1 MFRRTVRAEW
11 VKLRSLRG
19 SWIVLLAAIGSTVA
33 FTLLICSAVDT
44 AGGTP
49 GCTPGRAGCGNED
62 VVLMSLG
69 GAYVGQVAF
78 VAFGVMAITSEF
90 GTGLIRTTFLAD
102 PVRRRALLAKATVI
116 GGAASVAGIVAVVA
130 SFLLGQQILHG
141 NGFVPENGYPVA
153 SLTDPA
159 AIRAIVGTVVYFV
172 LLTLLS
178 LGVASIVK
186 RGAGAIAIV
195 LGVLYLPM
203 IASLLVPDPLREQ
216 LQVAFP
222 MMAGLSVQGTV
233 PGTDIVPIGPWAGL
247 GVAAAWASVAVIT
260 GALLVR
266 RRDV

>member
-1 MFRRTVRAEW
+1 MAANSHAAGAAHADR
-11 VKLRSLRG
+11 LPGPQPLD
-19 SWIVLLAAIGSTVA
+19 LA
-33 FTLLICSAVDT
+33 
-44 AGGTP
+44 
-49 GCTPGRAGCGNED
+49 RE
-62 VVLMSLG
+62 
-69 GAYVGQVAF
+69 
-78 VAFGVMAITSEF
+78 
-90 GTGLIRTTFLAD
+90 
-102 PVRRRALLAKATVI
+102 
-116 GGAASVAGIVAVVA
+116 AASVAGIVAVVA

-178 LGVASIVK
+178 LGVATIVK

-222 MMAGLSVQGTV
+222 MMAGLSVQATV
-233 PGTDIVPIGPWAGL
+233 PATDIVPIGPWAGL

>member
-1 MFRRTVRAEW
+1 
-11 VKLRSLRG
+11 
-19 SWIVLLAAIGSTVA
+19 
-33 FTLLICSAVDT
+33 
-44 AGGTP
+44 
-49 GCTPGRAGCGNED
+49 
-62 VVLMSLG
+62 
-69 GAYVGQVAF
+69 
-78 VAFGVMAITSEF
+78 MAITSEF

-116 GGAASVAGIVAVVA
+116 GGSASVAGIVAVVA

-178 LGVASIVK
+178 LGVATIVK

-203 IASLLVPDPLREQ
+203 ISSLLVPDPLREQ
-216 LQVAFP
+216 LQLAFP
-222 MMAGLSVQGTV
+222 MMAGLSVQATV
-233 PGTDIVPIGPWAGL
+233 PATDIVPIGPWAGL
-247 GVAAAWASVAVIT
+247 GVAAA
-260 GALLVR
+260 
-266 RRDV
+266 